1 MTDHSLTQWPPL
13 TSRIDNSIVRE
24 VTLRGVW
31 ELTCHPCREYGGF
44 TQYHPLLFQ
53 QQTAHTTYQW
63 TNQKYQTSKHHRPNH
78 IVGAWNIQYTHLKKW
93 ILNHQ
98 KRITLSSKLHLS
110 TAVRF
115 PTSVVQEP
123 RAVCL
128 KWMSTSGNK
137 FEERKMCVACEN
149 LILKKILF
157 HNAKI
162 SKMASKMAAGF

>member
-44 TQYHPLLFQ
+44 TQYLPLLFQ
-53 QQTAHTTYQW
+53 QQTAHNYIPMNTSEIS
-63 TNQKYQTSKHHRPNH
+63 NLQTSSTEPHCRRLE
-78 IVGAWNIQYTHLKKW
+78 YTVYAFEKW

-110 TAVRF
+110 TAVWF

-137 FEERKMCVACEN
+137 FEERKMFVACEN

-157 HNAKI
+157 HNAEI
-162 SKMASKMAAGF
+162 SNMSSKMAANF